1 MSKERWLVA
10 LLLVLTGSLAAPTA
24 ASALRLEP
32 AAGSPISGV
41 GHISDI
47 ASADFNGDDEDDLV
61 LASGSS
67 PFGLA
72 VQLSNSDGTFTPA
85 ATIDPGAPGYYGAW
99 TGDFN
104 GDGKMDIVAQPYTQL
119 VLKTYLGAGDGTF
132 SFSQQTYMPD
142 NGLGSRDSLAV
153 GDMNNDGRDDLVVGH
168 AGSDISTAIAN
179 PGGGFTFY
187 SQIGGGSNYKGAA
200 IGDLNAD
207 GVLDAVVATST
218 QVFPLRGN
226 GTGIFSQ
233 IAGPTSM
240 PAPYD
245 QINSLASADFDGDGR
260 ADIAA
265 ASGSSTENSDVVQT
279 FFGQNDTS
287 LLLNP
292 NFFGAVHSNMDLSGV
307 HAGEFNGNG
316 KADLAYVTSEPS
328 CDCPD
333 PVRGAGVA
341 LGNGIGWF
349 VPATGSPFRGGD
361 PQFAPVWQ
369 MTTGDFDGNGATDLA
384 ISIFGGS
391 GGAKVLLNTADLI
404 SDDSS
409 VQFGDQ
415 KVNTSSAF
423 ELPDLVNDG
432 GPDIDVTGI
441 TIEGADAGQFSLS
454 PSSQACLGVI
464 PPVQRCQIGV
474 RFSPTSTGDKS
485 ARIEVEYAQSETPFT
500 LDLTGKG
507 VASAASPSPANLGF
521 GSIRINTT
529 RTETVTV
536 NSTGDAVLE
545 IGQLGLTGDD
555 AARFSIS
562 DDNCSDEDIPPGEDC
577 TVKVTAAPTATGDI
591 DAALEFPNDGNG
603 VSQVPLAATGI
614 NPGLDVA
621 PTSYDFVE
629 GEVNGPGQG
638 NSFTITSSGTT
649 PLVVDDI
656 SVGGPDASD
665 FSLAGSG
672 CIGTPH
678 TTGQTCSF
686 TGIFHPDAGPVDA
699 RSATF
704 IIESNAGQTTVPV
717 TGTAT
722 YGDTVITPDPVE
734 FGQVK
739 IDGETVTRT
748 VTLSAEGTASMYV
761 DEIAVTGGHPEL
773 FEIVEDGCSGQQT
786 PAGDSCAVDIRFD
799 PDSIG
804 DKASSLTVD
813 TFSQVQSTELSA
825 SGIDPAGSLTPASH
839 DFGAADIGV
848 TYGHPTKDFILKST
862 GTTPLEVQN
871 FFDGGTENSF
881 TIAGAEAC
889 VRAVA
894 PGTSCQVSVTFDPKS
909 GEPGERNGQFA
920 FGTNAGQMAATYRG
934 EATKLPDPP
943 ETVEASLK
951 LKAPG
956 KVKRGRKLTVTATVK
971 NTGTTVISGL
981 VLKTTVAKKLARKPK
996 TIKVSSLAPGAS
1008 VKRKIKVAVKK
1019 SAKAGKKLKV
1029 TVAASAAGKKLAAAS
1044 RSAKIKK

>member
-1 MSKERWLVA
+1 MSNNRWLVA
-10 LLLVLTGSLAAPTA
+10 VLIVVAAVLATPTA
-24 ASALRLEP
+24 ASALKLEP

-47 ASADFNGDDEDDLV
+47 ASADFNGDGEDDLA

-67 PFGLA
+67 PYGLA
-72 VQLSNSDGTFTPA
+72 VQISNGDGTFTPA
-85 ATIDPGAPGYYGAW
+85 ATIEPGAPGYYGAW

-104 GDGKMDIVAQPYTQL
+104 GDGKMDIVAQPYTL
-119 VLKTYLGAGDGTF
+119 SVLRTFLGAGDGTF
-132 SFSQQTYMPD
+132 TFGQQTYMPD
-142 NGLGSRDSLAV
+142 NGLGSRDALAV

-179 PGGGFTFY
+179 PSGGFTFY

-218 QVFPLRGN
+218 QIFPLRGN

-292 NFFGAVHSNMDLSGV
+292 NFFGAVHSSMDLSGV
-307 HAGEFNGNG
+307 HTGEFNGNG
-316 KADLAYVTSEPS
+316 KADLAYVTSEPT
-328 CDCPD
+328 CNCPD

-341 LGNGIGWF
+341 LGNGDGWF

-404 SDDSS
+404 SDESS

-415 KVNTSSAF
+415 KVNTSSPF

-432 GPDIDVTGI
+432 GPDINVTGI
-441 TIEGADAGQFSLS
+441 TIEGADADQFSLS
-454 PSSQACLGVI
+454 PPSLNCVGVL

-474 RFSPTSTGDKS
+474 RFSPTSTGNKS
-485 ARIEVEYAQSETPFT
+485 ARIEVEYAQSDTPFT
-500 LDLTGKG
+500 LNLTGKG
-507 VASAASPSPANLGF
+507 VASAASASPANLGF
-521 GSIRINTT
+521 GSMRINTT

-545 IGQLGLTGDD
+545 IGQLSLTGAD
-555 AARFSIS
+555 AVRFSIS
-562 DDNCSDEDIPPGEDC
+562 DDDCSEEDVAPGQSC
-577 TVKVTAAPTATGDI
+577 TVKVTAAPTVTGTI
-591 DAALEFPNDGNG
+591 AAVLQVPHDGNG
-603 VSQVPLAATGI
+603 GSQVPLAATGI
-614 NPGLDVA
+614 DPGLSVSPA
-621 PTSYDFVE
+621 SYDFTE

-638 NSFTITSSGTT
+638 NSFTVTSNGAT
-649 PLVVDDI
+649 PLIVDHI
-656 SVGGPDASD
+656 SVGGTDAAD
-665 FSLAGSG
+665 FDLGGSN
-672 CIGTPH
+672 CIGTPLSA
-678 TTGQTCSF
+678 GQSCTF
-686 TGIFHPDAGPVDA
+686 TGIFHPSAGPDDE
-699 RSATF
+699 RSASF
-704 IIESNAGQTTVPV
+704 VIDSNAPQRTVPV

-734 FGQVK
+734 FGNVK
-739 IDGETVTRT
+739 IDGETVTKT
-748 VTLSAEGTASMYV
+748 VTLTAAGTASMYV
-761 DEIAVTGGHPEL
+761 DEIKVTGAYPEL
-773 FEIVEDGCSGQQT
+773 FEIVDDGCSDQQT
-786 PAGDSCAVDIRFD
+786 PSGDSCDVVIRFD
-799 PDSIG
+799 PDSAG
-804 DKASSLTVD
+804 DKTSYLWVD
-813 TFSQVQSTELSA
+813 TFSQTQSPELSA
-825 SGIDPAGSLTPASH
+825 AGIDPAGSLTPASH
-839 DFGAADIGV
+839 DFGSVEIGA
-848 TYGHPTKDFILKST
+848 TSGLPSQEFLLKST
-862 GTTPLEVQN
+862 GETPLELS
-871 FFDGGTENSF
+871 GPAITGSEKSF
-881 TIAGAEAC
+881 EVVKSASCGDTL
-889 VRAVA
+889 A
-894 PGTSCQVSVTFDPKS
+894 PGNSCPVTVTFKPED
-909 GEPGERNGQFA
+909 GQAGERTGSFS
-920 FGTNAGQMAATYRG
+920 FDTNAGRMTASYKGTATQP
-934 EATKLPDPP
+934 APP
-943 ETVEASLK
+943 PLVTSASVK
-951 LKAPG
+951 LKSAG
-956 KVKRGRKLTVTATVK
+956 KVKRGKKLAVTITLK
-971 NTGTTVISGL
+971 NTGTATISGL
-981 VLKTTVAKKLARKPK
+981 TLKTAVTKKLAKAPK
-996 TIKVSSLAPGAS
+996 AVKVSSLAPGAS
-1008 VKRKIKVAVKK
+1008 IKRKVKVAVKK
-1019 SAKAGKKLKV
+1019 KARAGKKLKV
-1029 TVAASAAGKKLAAAS
+1029 TVTASAAGKKLAAAT